1 MKSEQFIL
9 AVVQARLSSRRFPAK
24 VLYPINDMS
33 LLQMILSR
41 VSKSL
46 LIDDIV
52 VATTIDSS
60 DDPLVSWLQSH
71 NYNFYRGSISNVLQ
85 RFYLASLPFKPS
97 IIVRITADD
106 PFKDPSIIDS
116 ALHTLL
122 SNPELDYVSNTLD
135 PTFPEGLDI
144 EVFRFNALEC
154 AYQKATLLSDLEH
167 VTPYIWSRD
176 HVFNLF
182 NFKYHHDLSSYRL
195 TVDYK
200 SDLLRVFN
208 ILNHYNNNIYVS
220 ATDIMRDI
228 LSGSLT
234 LDHSS
239 VVRNEGYLQSL
250 KDDIS

>member
-1 MKSEQFIL
+1 
-9 AVVQARLSSRRFPAK
+9 
-24 VLYPINDMS
+24 MS

-116 ALHTLL
+116 ALHTLYL
-122 SNPELDYVSNTLD
+122 IPNLIM
-135 PTFPEGLDI
+135 FPI
-144 EVFRFNALEC
+144 
-154 AYQKATLLSDLEH
+154 H
-167 VTPYIWSRD
+167 
-176 HVFNLF
+176 
-182 NFKYHHDLSSYRL
+182 
-195 TVDYK
+195 
-200 SDLLRVFN
+200 
-208 ILNHYNNNIYVS
+208 
-220 ATDIMRDI
+220 
-228 LSGSLT
+228 
-234 LDHSS
+234 
-239 VVRNEGYLQSL
+239 
-250 KDDIS
+250 